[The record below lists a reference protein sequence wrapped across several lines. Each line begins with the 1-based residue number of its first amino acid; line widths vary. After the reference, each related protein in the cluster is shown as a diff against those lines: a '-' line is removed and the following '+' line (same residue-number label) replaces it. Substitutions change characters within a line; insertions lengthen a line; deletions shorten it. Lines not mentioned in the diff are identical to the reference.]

1 MGNSMSNHK
10 KKGKKKINP
19 VSPNWLIFG
28 TSVTLLVHMKLA
40 KSFELIQNGFG
51 DMPY

>member
-1 MGNSMSNHK
+1 ML
-10 KKGKKKINP
+10 INP

-28 TSVTLLVHMKLA
+28 ASVALLVCMKLA
-40 KSFELIQNGFG
+40 KPLELIQNGFG